1 MSELVNIDEDEKIDK
16 ELILTKT
23 NRLGFSKKISKDDF
37 LKNISLK
44 IMEIRDSNFK
54 NVVGYCRDPIGKK
67 DVKNFI
73 NQVLNNYWIQYQYDQ
88 SENKLENIY
97 YHSVRLLP
105 KKFRDFLKD
114 EVALSDLQKKVSI
127 LYGDEIP
134 DEIIIEE
141 LKEFNS
147 ISGKIKSYTQNFV
160 VSDNDLL
167 ECMKKFDQNWIED
180 TFNQIDEKLKE
191 EVSLRIMLL
200 GKLGTGKSTLASV
213 SEGYFSKIN
222 NTPPSERTISNN
234 GRGTIDITT
243 TEVNVGSIKIFF
255 DDTIGQGDPGKGYS
269 QEDLWKMIRNH
280 LETSLKNGVKNLD
293 VIKYTLDASIPRLDQ
308 TDFDTLEHLFI
319 EFKRNYIDSLEW
331 WWKVTILL
339 TKANLIKSDKY
350 SITNGIPKYESK
362 AWAKKNGIN
371 YGEESKALYN
381 EYYKD
386 KLVDAMEDT
395 FNELNN
401 RIYQKIHR
409 KDKTFDQGG
418 ESFYAYF
425 THLAKKYYPNLSDDE
440 IANYAD
446 NFDVVVV
453 GEAEKRD
460 GVENNW
466 DFQDC
471 TIKPIPNFLDMID
484 ENFDINIDYEIEKY
498 TYTKNWFDDFMNKI
512 YSKSRSDNFRLTV
525 LRLNEKV
532 KTSETNASTS
542 TNSKVNLDR
551 SREATQETFSRT
563 TNQVSNNII
572 IRLIN
577 AIGSFF
583 AGLFS
588 GW

>member
-1 MSELVNIDEDEKIDK
+1 
-16 ELILTKT
+16 
-23 NRLGFSKKISKDDF
+23 
-37 LKNISLK
+37 
-44 IMEIRDSNFK
+44 
-54 NVVGYCRDPIGKK
+54 
-67 DVKNFI
+67 
-73 NQVLNNYWIQYQYDQ
+73 
-88 SENKLENIY
+88 
-97 YHSVRLLP
+97 
-105 KKFRDFLKD
+105 
-114 EVALSDLQKKVSI
+114 
-127 LYGDEIP
+127 
-134 DEIIIEE
+134 
-141 LKEFNS
+141 
-147 ISGKIKSYTQNFV
+147 
-160 VSDNDLL
+160 DLL
-167 ECMKKFDQNWIED
+167 GCMKKFDQNWIED

-401 RIYQKIHR
+401 R
-409 KDKTFDQGG
+409 
-418 ESFYAYF
+418 
-425 THLAKKYYPNLSDDE
+425 
-440 IANYAD
+440 
-446 NFDVVVV
+446 
-453 GEAEKRD
+453 
-460 GVENNW
+460 
-466 DFQDC
+466 
-471 TIKPIPNFLDMID
+471 
-484 ENFDINIDYEIEKY
+484 
-498 TYTKNWFDDFMNKI
+498 
-512 YSKSRSDNFRLTV
+512 
-525 LRLNEKV
+525 
-532 KTSETNASTS
+532 
-542 TNSKVNLDR
+542 
-551 SREATQETFSRT
+551 
-563 TNQVSNNII
+563 
-572 IRLIN
+572 
-577 AIGSFF
+577 
-583 AGLFS
+583 
-588 GW
+588 